1 MKYYYE
7 EEFCGHYRQLMPVIY
22 EINENGQYC
31 KTGMACENKNSTCS
45 LEECKHFFKAPDQ
58 LDVSDLRENKI
69 GQN

>member
-1 MKYYYE
+1 
-7 EEFCGHYRQLMPVIY
+7 MPVVY
-22 EINENGQYC
+22 EINENGRYC

-45 LEECKHFFKAPDQ
+45 LEKCKHFLKAPDQ